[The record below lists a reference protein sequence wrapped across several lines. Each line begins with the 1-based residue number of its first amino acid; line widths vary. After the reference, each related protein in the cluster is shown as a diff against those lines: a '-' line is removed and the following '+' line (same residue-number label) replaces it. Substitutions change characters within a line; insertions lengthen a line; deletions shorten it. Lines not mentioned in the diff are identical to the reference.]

1 MAFQILLNFSIAVVW
16 MLLNTSFKASTF
28 IIGYLIG
35 MIAIVIMRRYFK
47 DKLYLYRIWAL
58 IKLNLIFFK
67 ELLLSNIDVLKI
79 VLRPKM
85 DIKPSVFAYPT
96 ELEHDWE
103 ITLLSNLITL
113 TPGTL
118 VLHVSD
124 DQRTLYIHAIDVEDV
139 NEEIDSIKNSFEKAI
154 KEVEF
159 S

>member
-58 IKLNLIFFK
+58 IKLNLIFFR
-67 ELLLSNIDVLKI
+67 ELRLSNIDVLKI